1 MYRYVFYR
9 VEEPM
14 VTSRIHWA
22 FSAGAI
28 VLAAA
33 TSAAGEGAKSAAKAV
48 DWPDKTNASFHAE
61 YRALTQG
68 LSTLPLD
75 DVGTKLGQSVW
86 AEQRLRLGTNIVVAA
101 PKLRF
106 EIETDVLTGPFAG
119 DTTTIGAGR
128 LLLPRDANNGPRRVV
143 PRKAMMAWRTSVGE
157 LRLGHT
163 TSNWGLGLLANDG
176 ARDLDFDV
184 ARLGDVVE
192 RVAFATRP
200 FAKRAGSFARNI
212 YIAVAGDF
220 VYRDT
225 NASVVD
231 GDLAGNG
238 VISLF
243 YKDAENFLG
252 LYSAYRRQKDRDD
265 DDTRVAAIDIAGDFK
280 RTLAGGDFGVGVGF
294 EAFALLGSTNR
305 LRPDASPNGVTVQ
318 AGAAVLRA
326 TLEGRA
332 TAEKPAWWG
341 TSLEAGFVS
350 GDNDRTDGIM
360 RAGSLHPDYR
370 VGMVLFP
377 EVMAAMTAR
386 ASDRLADPS
395 LTATPPKGYEHLPSQ
410 GSVQNAFYVW
420 PRVTIR
426 PLPRLSLRAGVLF
439 ARAVADVIDPFLTN
453 RAGGENRNH
462 LDRASAGSTD
472 LGIEVNAGVR
482 YTQPLATG
490 LAIHVGVDW
499 GHLFPGNA
507 FLDAAGKRLPDVDR
521 IQANL
526 LVDWRFE

>member
-1 MYRYVFYR
+1 MRFC
-9 VEEPM
+9 
-14 VTSRIHWA
+14 TIH
-22 FSAGAI
+22 SAISTGAI
-28 VLAAA
+28 FLVASGTLAA
-33 TSAAGEGAKSAAKAV
+33 EGAKSAEKVA
-48 DWPDKTNASFHAE
+48 DWPVKTAASFHAE
-61 YRALTQG
+61 YRALTQS
-68 LSTLPLD
+68 LSPLPLD
-75 DVGTKLGQSVW
+75 EMGTRLGQYAW

-106 EIETDVLTGPFAG
+106 ELEADVLTGPFAG

-128 LLLPRDANNGPRRVV
+128 LLLPREANDGPRRFL
-143 PRKAMMAWRTSVGE
+143 PRKASMALRTSFGE
-157 LRLGHT
+157 FRLGHT
-163 TSNWGLGLLANDG
+163 TSRWGLGLLANDG
-176 ARDLDFDV
+176 AQDSDFDV

-200 FAKRAGSFARNI
+200 FAKRAGSLARNI

-238 VISLF
+238 VVSLF
-243 YKDAENFLG
+243 YKDADSFLG

-265 DDTRVAAIDIAGDFK
+265 DDTRAAAVDIAGDFR
-280 RTLAGGDFGVGVGF
+280 RTIAGGDFELGIGF

-305 LRPDASPNGVTVQ
+305 LRPDASPNGVTIQ

-326 TLEGRA
+326 TLEGHA
-332 TAEKPAWWG
+332 TPEKPAWWG
-341 TSLEAGFVS
+341 ASIEGGFVS
-350 GDNDRTDGIM
+350 GDNDRTDGTM
-360 RAGSLHPDYR
+360 RAASLHPDYR

-410 GSVQNAFYVW
+410 GSVQNAYYLW

-426 PLPRLSLRAGVLF
+426 PLPRLTLRAGVLF

-453 RAGGENRNH
+453 RAGGTNRNFF
-462 LDRASAGSTD
+462 DRASEGSHD
-472 LGIEVNAGVR
+472 LGIEVNASVR
-482 YTQPLATG
+482 YTQPLAKG
-490 LAIHVGVDW
+490 LAVHVGVDW

-507 FLDAAGKRLPDVDR
+507 FLDATGKRLPDIDR
-521 IQANL
+521 VQANL